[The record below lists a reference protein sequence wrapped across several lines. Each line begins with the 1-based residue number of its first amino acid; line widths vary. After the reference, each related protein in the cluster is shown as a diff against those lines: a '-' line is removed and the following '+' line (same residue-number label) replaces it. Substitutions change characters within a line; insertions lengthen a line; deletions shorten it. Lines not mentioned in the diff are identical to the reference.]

1 MKLFVSTTSPFA
13 RLVMVACLRQ
23 QIDAELIFVMPWEN
37 PQELLAVNP
46 FSQVPALLTDN
57 QLLITESSVIL
68 AHLMP
73 QIFADEKSAAL
84 ISLSL
89 GIINQTVRAFAT
101 ERFQPSIATPHPFIE
116 CSTSLL
122 SNLLPNAPQLDAQ
135 SDALSQIFFGIAL
148 GYLKLR
154 LAEVFDKAVSEANKS
169 ALEQFYQ
176 RDFMQKTQSTAL
188 EKLPTSIFQL

>member
-1 MKLFVSTTSPFA
+1 
-13 RLVMVACLRQ
+13 
-23 QIDAELIFVMPWEN
+23 MPWEN

-101 ERFQPSIATPHPFIE
+101 ERFQPSSATPHPFIE
-116 CSTSLL
+116 RSTSLL

-135 SDALSQIFFGIAL
+135 SDSLGQIFFGIAL

-154 LAEVFDKAVSEANKS
+154 LAEVFDKAVTEANKS

-188 EKLPTSIFQL
+188 EKLPTSIFKL

>member
-23 QIDAELIFVMPWEN
+23 QIDAELIFVIRWEN
-37 PQELLAVNP
+37 PQEFLAVNP
-46 FSQVPALLTDN
+46 FSKVPALLTDK

-101 ERFQPSIATPHPFIE
+101 ERFQPSSATPHPFIE
-116 CSTSLL
+116 RSTSLL

-188 EKLPTSIFQL
+188 EKLPTSISQL

>member
-13 RLVMVACLRQ
+13 RLVMVACLRE
-23 QIDAELIFVMPWEN
+23 QIDAKLIFVMPWEN

-84 ISLSL
+84 TSLSS
-89 GIINQTVRAFAT
+89 AT
-101 ERFQPSIATPHPFIE
+101 CR
-116 CSTSLL
+116 
-122 SNLLPNAPQLDAQ
+122 
-135 SDALSQIFFGIAL
+135 
-148 GYLKLR
+148 R
-154 LAEVFDKAVSEANKS
+154 
-169 ALEQFYQ
+169 
-176 RDFMQKTQSTAL
+176 
-188 EKLPTSIFQL
+188 